1 MHYFN
6 MLNGSSYT
14 KLVKDFWVR
23 SEVIDEEAAKREED
37 QKVAEDK
44 KLKGKSRAE
53 MGLLDLQNLRLG
65 LLWWGSGSQSQSPLL
80 LRWLVPEAKEC
91 SWWVL
96 ITKVTGIPKFTKHCM
111 NEESLTRPVTWRMNT
126 WFFIRWFWCA
136 SYQGNEEPTICLGI
150 TSIFSTFWSTNFLS
164 NSLHT
169 YSTTF
174 APPSKKE

>member
-1 MHYFN
+1 

-65 LLWWGSGSQSQSPLL
+65 LL
-80 LRWLVPEAKEC
+80 
-91 SWWVL
+91 
-96 ITKVTGIPKFTKHCM
+96 
-111 NEESLTRPVTWRMNT
+111 
-126 WFFIRWFWCA
+126 
-136 SYQGNEEPTICLGI
+136 
-150 TSIFSTFWSTNFLS
+150 
-164 NSLHT
+164 
-169 YSTTF
+169 
-174 APPSKKE
+174 

>member
-65 LLWWGSGSQSQSPLL
+65 LL
-80 LRWLVPEAKEC
+80 
-91 SWWVL
+91 
-96 ITKVTGIPKFTKHCM
+96 
-111 NEESLTRPVTWRMNT
+111 
-126 WFFIRWFWCA
+126 
-136 SYQGNEEPTICLGI
+136 
-150 TSIFSTFWSTNFLS
+150 
-164 NSLHT
+164 
-169 YSTTF
+169 
-174 APPSKKE
+174 